1 MTEQEI
7 RAMRVAEAVH
17 SARME
22 RGGVTS
28 SFFADA
34 RDYIE
39 EHIAAQE
46 LAKRTRRR
54 FGLDSVRLNCPKPLT
69 HI

>member
-1 MTEQEI
+1 MIVCNEEVDMTEQEI

-22 RGGVTS
+22 
-28 SFFADA
+28 DA

-39 EHIAAQE
+39 EQIDAHE
-46 LAKRTRRR
+46 LVNRTRRR
-54 FGLDSVRLNCPKPLT
+54 YGLESV
-69 HI
+69 

>member
-22 RGGVTS
+22 GGDVTS

-39 EHIAAQE
+39 EQIYAHE
-46 LAKRTRRR
+46 LVNSTRR
-54 FGLDSVRLNCPKPLT
+54 
-69 HI
+69 

>member
-22 RGGVTS
+22 GGGVTS

-39 EHIAAQE
+39 EQIDAHE
-46 LAKRTRRR
+46 LVNSTRRR
-54 FGLDSVRLNCPKPLT
+54 YGLESV
-69 HI
+69 

>member
-22 RGGVTS
+22 GGGVTS

-39 EHIAAQE
+39 EQIDAHE
-46 LAKRTRRR
+46 LVNRTRR
-54 FGLDSVRLNCPKPLT
+54 
-69 HI
+69 

>member
-22 RGGVTS
+22 GGDVTS
-28 SFFADA
+28 SFFFADA

-39 EHIAAQE
+39 EQIDMSLE
-46 LAKRTRRR
+46 LI
-54 FGLDSVRLNCPKPLT
+54 PL
-69 HI
+69 

>member
-22 RGGVTS
+22 GGDVTS

-39 EHIAAQE
+39 EQIDAHGRTNR
-46 LAKRTRRR
+46 RTRI
-54 FGLDSVRLNCPKPLT
+54 G
-69 HI
+69 

>member
-7 RAMRVAEAVH
+7 RAMRVAEPVH

-22 RGGVTS
+22 GGDVTS
-28 SFFADA
+28 SFFADV

-39 EHIAAQE
+39 EQIDAHE
-46 LAKRTRRR
+46 LVNRTRRR
-54 FGLDSVRLNCPKPLT
+54 
-69 HI
+69 

>member
-22 RGGVTS
+22 GVGVTS
-28 SFFADA
+28 TFFEDS
-34 RDYIE
+34 RYYIE
-39 EHIAAQE
+39 EQKDAHE
-46 LAKRTRRR
+46 LVNRTRRR
-54 FGLDSVRLNCPKPLT
+54 YGLESV
-69 HI
+69 

>member
-22 RGGVTS
+22 GGDVTS
-28 SFFADA
+28 SFFL
-34 RDYIE
+34 
-39 EHIAAQE
+39 Q
-46 LAKRTRRR
+46 TRATI
-54 FGLDSVRLNCPKPLT
+54 SKNK
-69 HI
+69 

>member
-22 RGGVTS
+22 GSDVTS
-28 SFFADA
+28 SFFFADA

-39 EHIAAQE
+39 EQIDAHE
-46 LAKRTRRR
+46 LVNSTRRR
-54 FGLDSVRLNCPKPLT
+54 YGLESV
-69 HI
+69 

>member
-1 MTEQEI
+1 MIVCNEKVDMTEQEI

-22 RGGVTS
+22 GGGVTS

-39 EHIAAQE
+39 EQIDAHE
-46 LAKRTRRR
+46 LVNRTRRR
-54 FGLDSVRLNCPKPLT
+54 YGLESV
-69 HI
+69 